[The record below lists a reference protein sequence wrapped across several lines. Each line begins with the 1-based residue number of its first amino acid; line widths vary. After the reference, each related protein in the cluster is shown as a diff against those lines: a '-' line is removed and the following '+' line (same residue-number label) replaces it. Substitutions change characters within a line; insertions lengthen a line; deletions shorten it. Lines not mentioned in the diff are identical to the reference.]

1 MEEFEKPISN
11 GINELKSLMFLK
23 RYKLSAFV
31 RIFETIT
38 IHQKISETDSTN
50 ICRIYPG
57 RSRRTPLLKAD
68 YAVEDYTAEMG
79 FKVLRFILRPSLSP
93 LLHIPGGLR
102 GEMRTRFATASLERK
117 PRKVKNCLPG
127 VPMKCEFRARLG
139 GSALKAARKLDL
151 SARSDGA
158 ISCWKQR
165 TERRSTTIFQC
176 QRKA

>member
-1 MEEFEKPISN
+1 MEDKFISN
-11 GINELKSLMFLK
+11 DINELESLLFFK
-23 RYKLSAFV
+23 RHKQCSG
-31 RIFETIT
+31 IFGAIT
-38 IHQKISETDSTN
+38 IHQKISETNKYFQDISGQTGD
-50 ICRIYPG
+50 IK
-57 RSRRTPLLKAD
+57 SRLRGG
-68 YAVEDYTAEMG
+68 DYTAEIG

-102 GEMRTRFATASLERK
+102 SERRTRFATASLERK